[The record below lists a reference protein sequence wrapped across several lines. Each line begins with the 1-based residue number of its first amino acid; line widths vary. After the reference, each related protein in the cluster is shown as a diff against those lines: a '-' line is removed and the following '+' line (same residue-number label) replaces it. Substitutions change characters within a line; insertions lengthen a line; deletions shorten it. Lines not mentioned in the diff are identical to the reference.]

1 MQYAS
6 KYVPFRMFTISSD
19 KVIKLHEGNLLDQI
33 HTKSKTIGVI
43 NALQKGEDFL
53 VGHTYFV
60 TQFSKLFF
68 LVS

>member
-1 MQYAS
+1 
-6 KYVPFRMFTISSD
+6 MFTISSD

-53 VGHTYFV
+53 VGH
-60 TQFSKLFF
+60 
-68 LVS
+68 

>member
-1 MQYAS
+1 MN
-6 KYVPFRMFTISSD
+6 V
-19 KVIKLHEGNLLDQI
+19 NLIDQI

-60 TQFSKLFF
+60 TQFSKLFSR
-68 LVS
+68 LVKGSCTNLLSRKSHYEVCN